1 MEVDSILAKRSHES
15 FFQEIDKLVGLMKVD
30 YIDAVVFYCEKHNIE
45 IETAASII
53 KSNPKFRLKLQSSA
67 EDLNFMPKRAKLPI

>member
-1 MEVDSILAKRSHES
+1 MR
-15 FFQEIDKLVGLMKVD
+15 VD

-67 EDLNFMPKRAKLPI
+67 EDLNFLPKRAKLPI

>member
-1 MEVDSILAKRSHES
+1 
-15 FFQEIDKLVGLMKVD
+15 MKVD

-45 IETAASII
+45 VETAASVI
-53 KSNPKFRLKLQSSA
+53 KSNPKFKLKLQCSA